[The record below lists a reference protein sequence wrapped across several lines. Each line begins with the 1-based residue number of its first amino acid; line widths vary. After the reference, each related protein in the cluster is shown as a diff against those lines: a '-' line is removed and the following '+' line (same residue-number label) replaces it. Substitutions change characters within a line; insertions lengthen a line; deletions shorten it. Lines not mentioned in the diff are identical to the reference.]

1 MTFDNLSSGH
11 DIKIDIKFQIPPSQ
25 KSRVKQVN
33 DKGQPAPFECLE
45 DEIPY
50 ASLCSLAIYKLYED
64 WTSDGVDLST
74 EMYEFRGSGRIL
86 ARSNIEASN

>member
-1 MTFDNLSSGH
+1 MTSKLTFNSKSL
-11 DIKIDIKFQIPPSQ
+11 PPSQ

-64 WTSDGVDLST
+64 WTADGVDLGS
-74 EMYEFRGSGRIL
+74 EMYEFRGNGRIL

>member
-1 MTFDNLSSGH
+1 M
-11 DIKIDIKFQIPPSQ
+11 
-25 KSRVKQVN
+25 KQV
-33 DKGQPAPFECLE
+33 DAKGQPAPFECLE

-86 ARSNIEASN
+86 AKSAIEASAGNLRGNLSWNCAFIASMNS

>member
-1 MTFDNLSSGH
+1 MTL
-11 DIKIDIKFQIPPSQ
+11 Q
-25 KSRVKQVN
+25 KSRPKQMDN
-33 DKGQPAPFECLE
+33 RGQPAPFECLE

-86 ARSNIEASN
+86 AKSGIEASAGNLIGNLSWNCAFTCIH

>member
-1 MTFDNLSSGH
+1 MTSKLTFNSKSL
-11 DIKIDIKFQIPPSQ
+11 PPSQ

-64 WTSDGVDLST
+64 WTADGVDLGS
-74 EMYEFRGSGRIL
+74 EMYEFRGNGRIL
-86 ARSNIEASN
+86 ARSNIEASCQLSFLLP